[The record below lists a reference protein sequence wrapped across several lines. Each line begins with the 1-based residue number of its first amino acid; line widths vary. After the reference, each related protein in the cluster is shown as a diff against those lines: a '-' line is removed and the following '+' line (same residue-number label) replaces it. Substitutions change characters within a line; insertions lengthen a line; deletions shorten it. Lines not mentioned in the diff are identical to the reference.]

1 MGLGGSLI
9 TKGKTCTQTG
19 TKSHFPGN
27 PVIGKVLVAGFFC
40 YPTSERRNMYGID
53 LAAAVRSDLTRREV
67 AGIIKMLRKYHSESD
82 IFWFRMSLIAE
93 GKYPAK

>member
-1 MGLGGSLI
+1 
-9 TKGKTCTQTG
+9 
-19 TKSHFPGN
+19 
-27 PVIGKVLVAGFFC
+27 
-40 YPTSERRNMYGID
+40 MYGID